1 MADQVTVRV
10 EGLDDLAR
18 AFDRVADDLQA
29 ELGAG
34 FVPKARY
41 QGMGG
46 VPFVV
51 GRLRLVAT
59 QAGFE
64 VGGMEDGE

>member
-1 MADQVTVRV
+1 MADSVSVRV
-10 EGLDDLAR
+10 TGLDDLQR
-18 AFDRVADDLQA
+18 AFDQVQRELLA

-41 QGMGG
+41 HGMGG

-51 GRLRLVAT
+51 GRVRLVA
-59 QAGFE
+59 QRAGFE
-64 VGGMEDGE
+64 VSGMDDGE